1 MPTELSPRDRGFTY
15 PGVKQ
20 SVKVDHI
27 ELIDALGE
35 QSKFPCNKSMNGVF
49 DECAYRKVCVLKYKA
64 VKHESNREN
73 IDEGKSAFKV
83 WLHCTMDAPTTY
95 LPSRENKK
103 YSEGCHFLVS

>member
-1 MPTELSPRDRGFTY
+1 MLGKRRK
-15 PGVKQ
+15 GVEVERTCKCVEMNQ
-20 SVKVDHI
+20 GHI
-27 ELIDALGE
+27 RELIDALGE
-35 QSKFPCNKSMNGVF
+35 QSKFPCNKSMNGVY